1 MATQKLAISQK
12 MRSLPWIDIGTLAV
26 GSLLALALRL
36 CLVMFES
43 GDFYLF
49 FKEWYQ
55 AIQAQGFRSI
65 VTLQYDYTP
74 PYLYLLYIVSALF
87 PKLQPAAA
95 LKLPAIVADFFA
107 AYLVYKIVR
116 LRYPIGPAP
125 FFAYFVVLFAP
136 TILLNSA
143 FWGQSES
150 IFTAL
155 LILCIY
161 FLLTD

>member
-36 CLVMFES
+36 CLVMFKS

-95 LKLPAIVADFFA
+95 LKVPPSWLISLPLTWFT
-107 AYLVYKIVR
+107 R
-116 LRYPIGPAP
+116 LSDCDIRSARRRSSHISSSCFTDDPAE
-125 FFAYFVVLFAP
+125 
-136 TILLNSA
+136 
-143 FWGQSES
+143 QR
-150 IFTAL
+150 
-155 LILCIY
+155 
-161 FLLTD
+161 FLGTV